1 MMTAMERLSKNIRLA
16 RVRARLSVRE
26 LSIKAGMSEMMVRYY
41 EMARSEPT
49 VSKLLA
55 ISRATDR
62 SVSELLK
69 GLE

>member
-1 MMTAMERLSKNIRLA
+1 MALMERLSKNIKSA
-16 RVRARLSVRE
+16 RKAAKLSVRE
-26 LSIKAGMSEMMVRYY
+26 LSIQAGMSEMMVRYY
-41 EMARSEPT
+41 EMARCEPT

-69 GLE
+69 GCI